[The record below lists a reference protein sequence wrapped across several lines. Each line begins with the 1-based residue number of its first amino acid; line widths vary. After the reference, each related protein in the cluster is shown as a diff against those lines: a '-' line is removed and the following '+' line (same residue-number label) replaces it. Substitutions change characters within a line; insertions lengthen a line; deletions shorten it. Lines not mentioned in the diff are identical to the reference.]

1 MENKEKRN
9 YPIIDVP
16 SDGKPKWC
24 GGARTMAFVYSKHKG
39 NFIVRGF
46 SHEVE
51 EFLKKNFTHYFF
63 YFSMW
68 NNGRPR
74 GIWKFWKEN
83 VMILEPDLRSKRNK
97 RYKYE
102 VYQTANNGRYHSF
115 SEFGETKMKE
125 RQKLYFKRLPKQ
137 WIPEFDSL

>member
-16 SDGKPKWC
+16 SDGKPKWY

-63 YFSMW
+63 YFSIYGVNLLSGLKLTKLAVRSGW
-68 NNGRPR
+68 G
-74 GIWKFWKEN
+74 FFCC
-83 VMILEPDLRSKRNK
+83 PD
-97 RYKYE
+97 
-102 VYQTANNGRYHSF
+102 
-115 SEFGETKMKE
+115 
-125 RQKLYFKRLPKQ
+125 
-137 WIPEFDSL
+137 